1 MFNRWVELALFH
13 DTALFSQAVSKLE
26 AAGIPYKVKDQSIG
40 PKDRRTGSLGG
51 SSRFNNLFQIYVKK
65 EDLDRA
71 RHALREPPPYRQAAA
86 GPAAAFLLPSRM
98 KK

>member
-1 MFNRWVELALFH
+1 MFNPWVELALFH

-51 SSRFNNLFQIYVKK
+51 SSRFNTLFQIYVKK
-65 EDLDRA
+65 EDL
-71 RHALREPPPYRQAAA
+71 EPATPSANPHHTERPPQNQRWPFYCPV
-86 GPAAAFLLPSRM
+86 G
-98 KK
+98 

>member
-51 SSRFNNLFQIYVKK
+51 SSRFNTLFQIYVKK
-65 EDLDRA
+65 EDLD
-71 RHALREPPPYRQAAA
+71 PPRPPLTPTIQKGRRRTSGGLSIAQ
-86 GPAAAFLLPSRM
+86 
-98 KK
+98 

>member
-51 SSRFNNLFQIYVKK
+51 SSRFNTLPNLRQKGGFGS
-65 EDLDRA
+65 R
-71 RHALREPPPYRQAAA
+71 PPRPPLTPTIQKGRRRTSGGLSIAQ
-86 GPAAAFLLPSRM
+86 
-98 KK
+98 

>member
-1 MFNRWVELALFH
+1 MRTCSTVGWSWPCS
-13 DTALFSQAVSKLE
+13 TTRPCSSQAVSKLE

-51 SSRFNNLFQIYVKK
+51 SSRFNTLFQISVKK

-71 RHALREPPPYRQAAA
+71 RYALR
-86 GPAAAFLLPSRM
+86 
-98 KK
+98 

>member
-40 PKDRRTGSLGG
+40 PKDRRT
-51 SSRFNNLFQIYVKK
+51 V
-65 EDLDRA
+65 
-71 RHALREPPPYRQAAA
+71 PPVSTPCSKSTSKRRILTA
-86 GPAAAFLLPSRM
+86 PATPSANPHHTERPPQDQRRPFYCPVG
-98 KK
+98 

>member
-1 MFNRWVELALFH
+1 MREKGRQKGESVMFNRWVELALFH

-51 SSRFNNLFQIYVKK
+51 SSRFNTLFQIYVKK
-65 EDLDRA
+65 EVLDRA
-71 RHALREPPPYRQAAA
+71 RYALR
-86 GPAAAFLLPSRM
+86 
-98 KK
+98 